1 MQTENESNPITLGKP
16 TQIKDLEYLLQK
28 LITKY
33 NPLQIFCFHKR
44 VERRAVKGCFLTSI
58 DEELRSYYLLM
69 VTESASRIEHAVQ
82 DFANAHYNQGA
93 AILLVHGKESIERSI
108 SMGHGFFKQVVNYG
122 KLLYNHDGFLQIRSF
137 RSSNGSL
144 SDEMRTAKFK
154 EGVSRAEGFLLGAQ
168 ECLANGK
175 FNVAAFMLHQSV
187 EQCCIALVGFH
198 MDYRCDIHSLYRLL
212 MLCCCFSDVP
222 YNLFLSNKTSKD
234 PLFSALI
241 ESYLKA
247 RYVDGFFIEE
257 EDLVKLCERCSALL
271 KFTKCRQL
279 PDFLPCE

>member
-1 MQTENESNPITLGKP
+1 MQNESEPSPIASSTP
-16 TQIKDLEYLLQK
+16 SPVKDLEYLIQR
-28 LITKY
+28 LIVKY
-33 NPLQIFCFHKR
+33 NPLQVFCFHKR
-44 VERRAVKGCFLTSI
+44 VERRAVNGCFLVPV
-58 DEELRSYYLLM
+58 EEEVCNYYLLM
-69 VTESASRIEHAVQ
+69 VTESPSRIEHAVQ

-93 AILLVHGKESIERSI
+93 VIILVHGKESIERSI
-108 SMGHGFFKQVVNYG
+108 NTGHGFFKQVFKHG
-122 KLLYNHDGFLQIRSF
+122 QLLYNHDGFFQIRSF
-137 RSSNGSL
+137 SEVTDSL
-144 SDEMRTAKFK
+144 SDEVKKSRFK

-168 ECLANGK
+168 ECLANRK

-187 EQCCIALVGFH
+187 EQCCIALVSFH

-247 RYVDGFFIEE
+247 RYVDGFVIQE
-257 EDLVKLCERCSALL
+257 EDLVKLSERCSGLL
-271 KFTKCRQL
+271 EFTKSRVGATN
-279 PDFLPCE
+279 

>member
-1 MQTENESNPITLGKP
+1 MQTKNESSMITLGTLRP
-16 TQIKDLEYLLQK
+16 VKDLEYLIQK

-33 NPLQIFCFHKR
+33 SPLQIFCFHKR
-44 VERRAVKGCFLTSI
+44 VERRALNGCFLAPVE
-58 DEELRSYYLLM
+58 EELCNCYLLM
-69 VTESASRIEHAVQ
+69 VTESLSRIEHAVQ

-93 AILLVHGKESIERSI
+93 VIILAHGKESIERSI
-108 SMGHGFFKQVVNYG
+108 NTGHGFFKQVFKHG
-122 KLLYNHDGFLQIRSF
+122 QLLYNHDGFFQIRSF
-137 RSSNGSL
+137 AEVFDCV
-144 SDEMRTAKFK
+144 SDEIKTARFRA
-154 EGVSRAEGFLLGAQ
+154 GVSRAEGFLLGAQ
-168 ECLANGK
+168 ECLANRK

-187 EQCCIALVGFH
+187 EQCCIALVSFH

-247 RYVDGFFIEE
+247 RYVDGFVIRE
-257 EDLVKLCERCSALL
+257 EDLVKLSERCSMLL
-271 KFTKCRQL
+271 EFTKSRVGVKDL
-279 PDFLPCE
+279 